1 MLFQGQGKCHFFLSL
16 LTALLYMLS
25 LTLCMVFPT
34 KDASFSMDEKSKSGL
49 FFLMWLLQG
58 VSLQATFCCAALRLN
73 SSVEGTLWD
82 QGVWGQLDSA
92 TLQLCDF
99 VCYLTSLL
107 IYKIRMVI
115 TMLIPEGFS
124 KN

>member
-1 MLFQGQGKCHFFLSL
+1 
-16 LTALLYMLS
+16 
-25 LTLCMVFPT
+25 
-34 KDASFSMDEKSKSGL
+34 MDEKSKSGL